1 MPAVVELS
9 VQKKLVALWRVAK
22 TTYRAA
28 PLAVFVK
35 LLNALIDAIL
45 PIVTA
50 YFAALSTTALADA
63 FAGKAG
69 SAEMAT
75 TYVII
80 TAAIGMVQVAWSSVE
95 RYIAELAR
103 YRIDA
108 AVSDQLHL
116 HFSRIEFWR
125 YDDKSTADLFDKAQN
140 FAYFF
145 SRFFDTIA
153 QMISSIIQAIIAM
166 IALTTINAWLGAVIL
181 VAVIPSMWVQ
191 LALSRLSSAHWKKN
205 VETRRRMSQIRWSS
219 FQAKNFAELR
229 MYGIVSH
236 LIAWHARLRDIDKKG
251 QIDYERKYI
260 TKRLGAQLFEA
271 VAELGILLYI
281 VGEIIARRQPIGQF
295 VYAQSLVTRALS
307 SVGSLINQYSSM
319 DEDLATLFDYDAFMA
334 IPTGEQGRTSLT
346 VLPKIISVENLSFA
360 YPNAEQE
367 VLHDISLSIKRH
379 QHIAIVGENGAG
391 KSTLIKLLLG
401 LYEPSR
407 GAITIDGVDLKEIK
421 KTDWH
426 RQLGVLHQDFVHYW
440 YTNARDNVR
449 FGDIDSDFNQARYRQ
464 ALDRAE
470 ARSFVEKLPKGDL
483 TNLDKWLEHDDGT
496 PGVDLSGGQ
505 WQRLALARNF
515 YRQSPIVILDEPT
528 SAIDALAESRIF
540 SHLFKDKQHTLIMI
554 SHRLSTIERADVIY
568 MMKDGRIAESG
579 THQEL
584 VALKGEYFRMFK
596 DQLR

>member
-1 MPAVVELS
+1 M
-9 VQKKLVALWRVAK
+9 
-22 TTYRAA
+22 
-28 PLAVFVK
+28 
-35 LLNALIDAIL
+35 
-45 PIVTA
+45 
-50 YFAALSTTALADA
+50 
-63 FAGKAG
+63 
-69 SAEMAT
+69 
-75 TYVII
+75 
-80 TAAIGMVQVAWSSVE
+80 
-95 RYIAELAR
+95 
-103 YRIDA
+103 
-108 AVSDQLHL
+108 
-116 HFSRIEFWR
+116 
-125 YDDKSTADLFDKAQN
+125 
-140 FAYFF
+140 
-145 SRFFDTIA
+145 
-153 QMISSIIQAIIAM
+153 
-166 IALTTINAWLGAVIL
+166 
-181 VAVIPSMWVQ
+181 
-191 LALSRLSSAHWKKN
+191 
-205 VETRRRMSQIRWSS
+205 
-219 FQAKNFAELR
+219 
-229 MYGIVSH
+229 
-236 LIAWHARLRDIDKKG
+236 
-251 QIDYERKYI
+251 
-260 TKRLGAQLFEA
+260 
-271 VAELGILLYI
+271 
-281 VGEIIARRQPIGQF
+281 
-295 VYAQSLVTRALS
+295 
-307 SVGSLINQYSSM
+307 
-319 DEDLATLFDYDAFMA
+319 
-334 IPTGEQGRTSLT
+334 
-346 VLPKIISVENLSFA
+346 
-360 YPNAEQE
+360 
-367 VLHDISLSIKRH
+367 LHDISLSIKRH

-407 GAITIDGVDLKEIK
+407 GAITIDGVDLREIK